1 MRWRNNRESWGL
13 IAITLH
19 WLVAVTVIG
28 LFALGLYMTSLGY
41 YDPWYRKGPDL
52 HRSVGVL
59 LFVVVAL
66 RLLWRF
72 ISPPPA
78 PLPDHKAWERH
89 LAVIVHAVLYLLLFA
104 VMISGYLI
112 TTADGRAVEVF
123 GLFSVP
129 ATLTGEQQ
137 EDIAGVMHLWLAW
150 TLIILSLL
158 HAAAALKHHFIDRD
172 RTLRRMLGL
181 KS

>member
-1 MRWRNNRESWGL
+1 MRWKNQQETWGWT
-13 IAITLH
+13 AITLH
-19 WLVAVTVIG
+19 WLVAVVVFG
-28 LFALGLYMTSLGY
+28 LFALGLYMTGLDY

-52 HRSVGVL
+52 HRSLGVL
-59 LFVVVAL
+59 LFGVLLA

-72 ISPPPA
+72 VSPPPA
-78 PLPDHKAWERH
+78 PLPDHKAWERY

-123 GLFSVP
+123 GWFSVP

-137 EDIAGVMHLWLAW
+137 EDIAGAIHLWLAW
-150 TLIILSLL
+150 TVIGLSLL
-158 HAAAALKHHFIDRD
+158 HAVAALKHHFIDRD

-181 KS
+181 